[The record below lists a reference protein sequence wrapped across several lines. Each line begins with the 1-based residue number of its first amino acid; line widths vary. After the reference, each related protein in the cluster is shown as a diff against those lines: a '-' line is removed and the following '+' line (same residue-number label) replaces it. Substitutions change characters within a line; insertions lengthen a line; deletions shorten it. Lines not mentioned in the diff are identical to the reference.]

1 MVSTQD
7 FHSCD
12 PSSILGR
19 TKEVERTGGR
29 AIEIGELRFIIYS
42 EQAVL
47 IYTIIREKTPVS

>member
-1 MVSTQD
+1 MKCWKMVEFESY
-7 FHSCD
+7 
-12 PSSILGR
+12 

>member
-1 MVSTQD
+1 MSRSALNYIQ
-7 FHSCD
+7 
-12 PSSILGR
+12 IALR
-19 TKEVERTGGR
+19 YTKEVERTGGR

>member
-1 MVSTQD
+1 MSE
-7 FHSCD
+7 
-12 PSSILGR
+12 I
-19 TKEVERTGGR
+19 KEVERTGGR

>member
-1 MVSTQD
+1 MRSKSIKKVSE
-7 FHSCD
+7 
-12 PSSILGR
+12 LYVG
-19 TKEVERTGGR
+19 KEVERTGGR